1 MSLPRISTW
10 ASASPR
16 DRKDVTVHPG
26 FSASYLALWGLVIF
40 QSLVVLALLRELAE
54 LHTVTERHALAREV
68 WLPLGT
74 EAPQFTA
81 ADRRSGRPVS
91 TQELSGTGGVI
102 LFLSTGCSA
111 CETLV
116 ASLKRAVA
124 GDLPAIIAL
133 CRGAEEP
140 CGTFVTSEIPLILV
154 GAAEAAAHYRVSGF
168 PTAVVVDGQGKIRG
182 YGHPQSAVDLKTLVA
197 TSLGEL
203 TVSEGTQATA
213 LSPGLSQS

>member
-124 GDLPAIIAL
+124 GDSFPA
-133 CRGAEEP
+133 
-140 CGTFVTSEIPLILV
+140 
-154 GAAEAAAHYRVSGF
+154 F
-168 PTAVVVDGQGKIRG
+168 PQRSWWMDRER
-182 YGHPQSAVDLKTLVA
+182 SAVMGIPRA
-197 TSLGEL
+197 PWISRH
-203 TVSEGTQATA
+203 SWRRA
-213 LSPGLSQS
+213 